1 MKVPWSPQVRA
12 SCTNTLGT
20 LVHPSKWSCSVI
32 CCGLG
37 GLTLDRFKEII
48 KVVKE
53 TSQSTK
59 EAMQTLCKI

>member
-1 MKVPWSPQVRA
+1 MNLLEMQERLSKQSGHAVVHVRA
-12 SCTNTLGT
+12 
-20 LVHPSKWSCSVI
+20 
-32 CCGLG
+32 
-37 GLTLDRFKEII
+37 LTSDRFKEII